1 MKKITQWMWVAIL
14 ICGTMTF
21 TSCSDSDPVANNG
34 GDNGEIASWIYDE
47 FMDRSVKPG
56 DNFYMFCNG
65 TYWNTTQ
72 MNELGEEMDD
82 HLKGY
87 QYSEYK
93 TFSNRMMEGVKFPAS
108 DKFGLD
114 FILKISPEQMEE
126 SRQLLDEAVNLLN
139 EADTKEEFW
148 TLVGQLMKAGYGVPF
163 DIHVFQSD
171 GTMGCIILPS
181 ADGEDDEEEGEEDA
195 ETLRYQLHHNAKLRA
210 ALRPVLAQDTR
221 SVDGEAFLMCYY
233 IAKGLGFTDA
243 QMEHVYALP
252 PHFSDADQATTAA
265 GQRELQNTPLK
276 VLREWVASELT
287 QDRALYDAEYI
298 KTVVKP
304 HMSDFSPLE
313 AVEKCEKYFHY
324 EKSKIYAEHVVTPEM
339 QTRTM
344 AFLEELRGVFRQRL
358 ADNPWLSAGSKAA
371 MTEKLDAISFF
382 VGKPDTW
389 FDEGVPDLSET
400 ETLQEDLLCM
410 RKAYVALQM
419 KLVGMDKDEASF
431 HYVAGLEDDM
441 NLTDVNACYQT
452 NFNSLYIYPAWM
464 AEPFY
469 SPSNEDAV
477 NYATLIIFAH
487 EITHGF
493 DNDGAYYD
501 KDGDKMENGLF
512 VGGDEAE
519 CQRRTQML
527 VDCYS
532 QFDVLPGV
540 LPYKN
545 NGQFTLPE
553 NIADLGGFEI
563 AYDAFVAQQQKKG
576 VSGDELTTQ
585 KRHFYQA
592 FANLWR
598 AKYTATLAKKV
609 TIGSG
614 GANPDVHSLSKERVN
629 GVVMN
634 TNQWYELFN
643 VTEDQ
648 DLYLDPEERV
658 HIW

>member
-1 MKKITQWMWVAIL
+1 MMKKIIQWMWVAIL
-14 ICGTMTF
+14 ICGTMTL

-34 GDNGEIASWIYDE
+34 SNSEIASWIYDQY
-47 FMDRSVKPG
+47 MDRSVKPG
-56 DNFYMFCNG
+56 DNFFMFCNG
-65 TYWNTTQ
+65 TYWNKTQ
-72 MNELGEEMDD
+72 MNELGDEEED

-87 QYSEYK
+87 QFSEYK
-93 TFSNRMMEGVKFPAS
+93 TFSNRMMEGVTFPAN
-108 DKFGLD
+108 DKFKLD
-114 FILKISPEQMEE
+114 FILSVSPEKLEE
-126 SRQLLDEAVNLLN
+126 AHQLLGAGISQLGK
-139 EADTKEEFW
+139 ADTKEEFW
-148 TLVGQLMKAGYGVPF
+148 TQVGQLMKAGYNVPF
-163 DIHVFQSD
+163 EMIVFQKD
-171 GTMGCIILPS
+171 GTMCCTIIPS
-181 ADGEDDEEEGEEDA
+181 SDDDDDDDGVEADTEDF
-195 ETLRYQLHHNAKLRA
+195 LFQLNHNAKLRA
-210 ALRPVLAQDTR
+210 SMRPVLAQGTR
-221 SVDGEAFLMCYY
+221 AVDGETSPMCYY

-243 QMEHVYALP
+243 QMEHLYVLP
-252 PHFSDADQATTAA
+252 PQMPDADQAAA
-265 GQRELQNTPLK
+265 IADMQELRKKSLK
-276 VLREWVASELT
+276 ELREDMASNLM
-287 QDRALYDAEYI
+287 QDLALYDEEYI
-298 KTVVKP
+298 NKLKLLVP
-304 HMSDFSPLE
+304 DYSPL
-313 AVEKCEKYFHY
+313 AVMEKFDKYFFY
-324 EKSKIYAEHVVTPEM
+324 EKSKNYAEHVVTPEM
-339 QTRTM
+339 QNRTM
-344 AFLEELRGVFRQRL
+344 AILEELRGVFRQRL

-371 MTEKLDAISFF
+371 MTDKLDAMKFF

-389 FDEGVPDLSET
+389 FDEGVPDLSEA
-400 ETLQEDLLCM
+400 ETLQADLLCI

-441 NLTDVNACYQT
+441 DLTDVNACYQT
-452 NFNSLYIYPAWM
+452 NFNSFYIFPAWM

-469 SPSNEDAV
+469 STSNEDAV
-477 NYATLIIFAH
+477 NYATLMIFGH
-487 EITHGF
+487 EMTHGF
-493 DNDGAYYD
+493 DNEGAYYD
-501 KDGDKMENGLF
+501 KEGDKMESGLF

-519 CQRRTQML
+519 FLRRTQML

-532 QFDVLPGV
+532 QFDVLPGK
-540 LPYKN
+540 LSYKN
-545 NGQFTLPE
+545 NGQLTLPE

-598 AKYTATLAKKV
+598 AKYTAIYAKNA
-609 TIGSG
+609 TIGSEG
-614 GANPDVHSLSKERVN
+614 GKPDEHSLCKERVN